1 MKKLTMTCII
11 FFFLC
16 GYTRASENNTPKDL
30 QEYIDNAED
39 CQHFAGEWDNELP
52 EERQKEVEDALDQ
65 YCMKAKELQ
74 KKLKEKYQNDTKK
87 IEIIDDYAI

>member
-1 MKKLTMTCII
+1 MKKLTMICII

-16 GYTRASENNTPKDL
+16 GNTWASENNIPKDL

-52 EERQKEVEDALDQ
+52 DERQKEVENALEK
-65 YCMKAKELQ
+65 YCTKAKELQ

-87 IEIIDDYAI
+87 IEIINDYDI